1 LSLANIVVVG
11 TQWGDEGKG
20 RIVDLLAEKVDVVAR
35 YQGGNNAGHTIV
47 LGGEIIILHHIPSGI
62 LREEKLSVIG
72 NGVVIEPKVI
82 LGEIEKLRSAGYR
95 VDEENLKISDRAH
108 LIMPYHKEIDLGRE
122 ERMGADRIGTTG
134 RGIGPAYEDKAARRG
149 IKLSDLFYPESFS
162 TRLQSV
168 LEERNLYL
176 TRVLGRKPV
185 ELKRVYEEYILYGE
199 KLKGFVTDTS
209 KLLNDL
215 ISEKKSVLFE
225 GAQGALLDVDFGTYP
240 YVTSSSAGSGGACT
254 GTGVSPTKIDSVLG
268 VAKAYTTRVGEGPF
282 PSEISGELGARL
294 RDVGGEYGSTTG
306 RPRRCGWFDA
316 VALRYSAR
324 INGISELAITKLDV
338 LCGLDRI
345 KICIGYKYKGEI
357 LTEFP
362 SSTEVL
368 KNCVP
373 IYEEMDGWKE
383 DISKLKSISELPRQT
398 RVYLNKIEETTG
410 VPIWIVSLGA
420 SREKAIFLRD
430 VFPR

>member
-1 LSLANIVVVG
+1 MANIVVIG

-20 RIVDLLAEKVDVVAR
+20 RIVDLLAEKVDVVVR

-47 LGGEIIILHHIPSGI
+47 LDGETIILHHIPSGI

-72 NGVVIEPKVI
+72 NGVVIDPKVL
-82 LGEIEKLRSAGYR
+82 LGEIEKLRSAGFR
-95 VDEENLKISDRAH
+95 VDEENLKISDRSH

-122 ERMGADRIGTTG
+122 ERMGSDRIGTTG

-149 IKLSDLFYPESFS
+149 IKLSDLLYPESFS
-162 TRLQSV
+162 ARLQIV

-185 ELKRVYEEYILYGE
+185 EIKRVYEEYMLYGE
-199 KLKGFVTDTS
+199 KLRGFVTDTS

-282 PSEISGELGARL
+282 PSEIHGELGARL
-294 RDVGGEYGSTTG
+294 REAGGEYGSTTG

-338 LCGLDRI
+338 LRGLDRI
-345 KICIGYKYKGEI
+345 RICVGYKYKGEI

-368 KNCVP
+368 KNCTPV
-373 IYEEMDGWKE
+373 YEDMDGWKE
-383 DISKLKSISELPRQT
+383 DISNLKSASDLPREA
-398 RVYLNKIEETTG
+398 RFYLDKIEETTG

-430 VFPR
+430 ASLN